1 MITEEKI
8 QKILDNADTCRWRI
22 EQVIARVSNPEA
34 PLSGGVAEWLER
46 IGVEDPRIETA
57 LDESLSAEA
66 REAKLRALMDRYHLN
81 NQATAALLGVSVPLI
96 ASYRTGRREIPIRR
110 LLDLQRLIEA
120 IYTSEKSGL

>member
-34 PLSGGVAEWLER
+34 PLSGGVAEWLRR
-46 IGVEDPRIETA
+46 IGVEDPRIETT
-57 LDESLSAEA
+57 LNESLSAETRKSKF
-66 REAKLRALMDRYHLN
+66 RELMDRYQLN

-96 ASYRTGRREIPIRR
+96 ASYRIGRREIPIRR
-110 LLDLQRLIEA
+110 LLDLQRVIEA
-120 IYTSEKSGL
+120 IDTARKSEC